1 LFDKSVRIF
10 EEVYE
15 RIDEVE
21 VIYLDFA
28 KAFDKC
34 LIKDSPKNYKH
45 VELEGRLGFKAG
57 YQVGGK
63 RWALVINFLA
73 GGQC

>member
-1 LFDKSVRIF
+1 MD
-10 EEVYE
+10 
-15 RIDEVE
+15 

-28 KAFDKC
+28 KAFDEVPHKR
-34 LIKDSPKNYKH
+34 LAKNYYKH
-45 VELEGRLGFKAG
+45 VELEGRHLLGFKAG

-63 RWALVINFLA
+63 RWALVINILA